1 MGLQNILKF
10 RILFPVSGVL
20 LLFLISCNTLQKNSQ
35 SGVVPEDKLFREL
48 ASTDTTTIADVPWRK
63 IFTDPKLQSLIEEA
77 ITNNMDLKVAMV
89 RISKAGANLEQSK
102 LAFFPSLSLNAT
114 ESNQWNNSNTPEMLR
129 NYQVYGS
136 SGWEADIWGKLRSTK
151 RANLTA
157 FLESKAY
164 QRAVQTQLIANVSVG
179 YYTLLA
185 YDAQLQITEKTL
197 EKRKANVE
205 SMKIMK
211 ANDLVTGAD
220 LVMSEANRYSAEVT
234 IPDLKQ
240 NIYKTENSLS
250 VLLGRNPGPI
260 ARTTLASQEISAE
273 IQTGV
278 PLQILANRPD
288 VQEAE
293 LKYRYNYEMTNVARS
308 SFYPS
313 LTLSANGGISANN
326 FSFDPSSL
334 FWNFIGGLAQPIFN
348 NGAIQQ
354 RFRVAKA
361 NKDESL
367 LIFKQTLL
375 TAGEEVVNAMKE
387 YQTASEK
394 IAIRSNQI
402 RYLEKSVDYTME
414 LLKYTATTNYTDVLT
429 SEVNL
434 LSAQLSSVSDKLQQL
449 HAIVSLYES
458 LGGGWKE

>member
-1 MGLQNILKF
+1 MGLQNTFKS
-10 RILFPVSGVL
+10 RILIPVSCTL
-20 LLFLISCNTLQKNSQ
+20 LLFLISCNALQKSSQ
-35 SGVVPEDKLFREL
+35 SGVVPGDKLFRDL
-48 ASTDTTTIADVPWRK
+48 ATTDTTSIADVPWRK

-77 ITNNMDLKVAMV
+77 IANNIDLKVAMA
-89 RISKAGANLEQSK
+89 RINKAGANLAQSK
-102 LAFFPSLSLNAT
+102 LAFFPSLSLNAS
-114 ESNQWNNSNTPEMLR
+114 ESNQWKNSNSPEMSR
-129 NYQVYGS
+129 NYQVYGN

-151 RANLTA
+151 RANLA
-157 FLESKAY
+157 SFLESEAY
-164 QRAVQTQLIANVSVG
+164 KRAVQTQLIANVSVS

-197 EKRKANVE
+197 EKRKVNVE
-205 SMKIMK
+205 SMKVMK
-211 ANDLVTGAD
+211 DNDLVTGAD

-260 ARTTLASQEISAE
+260 VRSVLATQEISTE
-273 IQTGV
+273 IKTGV
-278 PLQILANRPD
+278 PFQILANRPD

-293 LKYRYNYEMTNVARS
+293 LRYRYNYEMTNVARS

-313 LTLSANGGISANN
+313 ITISANAGISANN

-334 FWNFIGGLAQPIFN
+334 FWNFIGGLAQPLFN
-348 NGAIQQ
+348 NGAIRQ

-361 NKDESL
+361 NKEESL
-367 LIFKQTLL
+367 LLFKQTLL
-375 TAGEEVVNAMKE
+375 SAGEEVVNAMKE

-394 IAIRSNQI
+394 IAIRSKQI

-414 LLKYTATTNYTDVLT
+414 LLKYTTSTNYTDVLT

-434 LSAQLSSVSDKLQQL
+434 LSAQLNSVNDKLQQL
-449 HAIVSLYES
+449 HAIVSLYQS

>member
-1 MGLQNILKF
+1 MDLQKIFKF
-10 RILFPVSGVL
+10 RILVPVSCTL
-20 LLFLISCNTLQKNSQ
+20 LLFLISCNTLQKSSQ
-35 SGVVPEDKLFREL
+35 SGVFPEDRLFRDL
-48 ASTDTTTIADVPWRK
+48 AKKDTTTIADVPWRK
-63 IFTDPKLQSLIEEA
+63 IFTDPQLQSLIEEA
-77 ITNNMDLKVAMV
+77 IENNNDLKVAIE
-89 RISKAGANLEQSK
+89 RINKTGANLEQSK
-102 LAFFPSLSLNAT
+102 LALFPSLSLNAG
-114 ESNQWNNSNTPEMLR
+114 ESNQWKNSNSPELSR
-129 NYQVYGS
+129 NYQVYGNA
-136 SGWEADIWGKLRSTK
+136 GWEADIWGKLRSTK
-151 RANLTA
+151 RANLAA
-157 FLESKAY
+157 FLESEAY
-164 QRAVQTQLIANVSVG
+164 KRAVQTQLIANVSVS

-185 YDAQLQITEKTL
+185 FDAQLQITEKTL
-197 EKRKANVE
+197 EKRKKNVE
-205 SMKIMK
+205 SMKVMK
-211 ANDLVTGAD
+211 NNDMVTGAD

-240 NIYKTENSLS
+240 NIFKAENSLS

-260 ARTTLASQEISAE
+260 VRSTLSVQEISTE
-273 IQTGV
+273 IKTGI
-278 PLQILANRPD
+278 PFQILANRPD

-313 LTLSANGGISANN
+313 ITLSANAGISANN

-334 FWNFIGGLAQPIFN
+334 FWNFVGGLTQPIFN

-354 RFRVAKA
+354 RYKVAKA
-361 NKDESL
+361 NKEESL
-367 LIFKQTLL
+367 LVFKQTLL

-414 LLKYTATTNYTDVLT
+414 LLKYTASTNYTDVLT

-434 LSAQLSSVSDKLQQL
+434 LSAQLNSVSDKLQQL
-449 HAIVSLYES
+449 RAIVTLYQS
-458 LGGGWKE
+458 LGGGWKG